1 MTIRKVEAVN
11 RARARAGSELRGV
24 HRALAVAACLG
35 AGAMLATWTW
45 SSDAAPGSAIVRQA
59 AVQSAPT
66 IHRMLAGFA
75 FGFMLLA
82 AWLRCDRSRPRGLP
96 DLTPARHS
104 VPRLTRPLLATALLR
119 SLRRGGRIGP

>member
-1 MTIRKVEAVN
+1 M
-11 RARARAGSELRGV
+11 
-24 HRALAVAACLG
+24 AACLG

-45 SSDAAPGSAIVRQA
+45 SSDALPGEAVVRQA
-59 AVQSAPT
+59 AVQTAPT

-82 AWLRCDRSRPRGLP
+82 AWLRRDRSRPRGLP
-96 DLTPARHS
+96 DATPARRG
-104 VPRLTRPLLATALLR
+104 VPRLTRPLLATAFVR